1 MSFVTAWTVA
11 HQAPLT
17 MGFPRQEYQCGLPF
31 LSAGDL
37 PDTGIEPGSPALVGG
52 FFTTELLKFFF
63 QTDEALE
70 FFQIANIY

>member
-1 MSFVTAWTVA
+1 M
-11 HQAPLT
+11 HAPLAVGT
-17 MGFPRQEYQCGLPF
+17 CVFSGLPF